1 MLFVLFPEQQ
11 PNQGAHWLQKPNESC
26 TAHELLFS
34 IMVRSFCF
42 CYVCIHCNIYYAM
55 FILSAMRIQ
64 IAAIENMLIWLGAG
78 WMCAARKTL
87 ILPIV
92 CRHHYHRQVYRRQ
105 YHQLPPLHD
114 SPPLWVRA
122 LHLCC
127 SLRVCA
133 TAIKAIAFATQ
144 QFHYIFR
151 RFLLPPHQH
160 HFHSLIIRGW
170 HKNRFCIS
178 NVSIAEMK

>member
-122 LHLCC
+122 LHL
-127 SLRVCA
+127 RVCA
-133 TAIKAIAFATQ
+133 LRSKQ
-144 QFHYIFR
+144 LP
-151 RFLLPPHQH
+151 LLPDN
-160 HFHSLIIRGW
+160 FITFSAVF
-170 HKNRFCIS
+170 FCLHI
-178 NVSIAEMK
+178 NTTFIH